1 MGKQQGKRGG
11 EGRPGLE
18 EGLVQAGGGV
28 GQHVHKQALLR
39 ARLPLQ
45 PHHLELKLYKVESL
59 RQRAVILGRWAQ
71 KGSVSKKVTQHEQTL
86 GFVKNMT

>member
-28 GQHVHKQALLR
+28 GQHVHQQALLR
-39 ARLPLQ
+39 ARLHKQIFMLLLA
-45 PHHLELKLYKVESL
+45 PHIFLLSLKLYKVESV
-59 RQRAVILGRWAQ
+59 RHRAAYSMAMG
-71 KGSVSKKVTQHEQTL
+71 
-86 GFVKNMT
+86 